1 MLMKLDDAYNTNAVD
16 ILISCSFVLP
26 EYFVGL

>member
-1 MLMKLDDAYNTNAVD
+1 MLMKPDDAYNTNAVD
-16 ILISCSFVLP
+16 ILISGYFILP